1 MVLTQSDGAHGPS
14 GKIGTRHRVRS
25 PQRASGRLLQH
36 VAPKIALVSA
46 RVPLSLSLS
55 FYPYRFHSSV
65 NESIQRGDPKS
76 EQRPAVSGIT
86 RVQRLRSGPAS
97 EPRVPLKR
105 ATEERKEEREIPSA
119 RRGLANSWLN
129 AQLTEASPRGR
140 PAWPARVPLDGGGR
154 GRSLVPLASPI
165 RPPLP
170 VLPLLQAA
178 SMTAG
183 VVV

>member
-1 MVLTQSDGAHGPS
+1 MAHTGRVVKLGRVIEYAAHNEPLDGS
-14 GKIGTRHRVRS
+14 CSTLLLKL
-25 PQRASGRLLQH
+25 RLFQQGFH
-36 VAPKIALVSA
+36 
-46 RVPLSLSLS
+46 SLSLS

-140 PAWPARVPLDGGGR
+140 PAWPARVPLDGGRTG
-154 GRSLVPLASPI
+154 A
-165 RPPLP
+165 
-170 VLPLLQAA
+170 
-178 SMTAG
+178 
-183 VVV
+183 